1 MAQVHSSEVY
11 SSITS
16 LILAI
21 LSTILCSI
29 VVLSIQ
35 MHPKSKDSYH
45 LRIVYNLLMAD
56 LLMSIAVIFYYII
69 QFPISSRQLNAF
81 CHFYLPLVVYFFLMS
96 YIWTIMFALRFRTMK
111 KPDNLN
117 KIVTWKPPIKFGR
130 LWIYPLIYIF
140 PLFILAYT
148 LPSVTY
154 VWVNSS
160 DTDQSCTFD
169 HGNTDGI
176 VLDFIY
182 FQGPLLLTICIN
194 VYSYTKGLIALKNS
208 PHSVLGRQMRKAGGY
223 LSVLLIVWVPNII
236 YNFLSIF
243 SGSDDYT
250 SFLNLC
256 VVLSSS
262 QGILNVCVYVYS
274 DPGLRR
280 FIRKNIFFLT
290 YFGKKKGIGGCGGG
304 GGGGSNGRRK
314 SSDRD
319 NNGNGIRTSG
329 MLKNSLSSSSQVSRP
344 SSKRRGTDDSLE
356 SESMNG
362 SEDGIDIRISRLSDL
377 TASRQSANA
386 IGTTVNNPMTNGS
399 ISNGSSTVTG
409 EKRSSIGTTI
419 TSGGLEH
426 RKSVESG
433 ENGPKSILVPKSRF
447 SLKQNDFSTSIG
459 DLDQEKFVRFGA

>member
-1 MAQVHSSEVY
+1 MARVHSSEVY
-11 SSITS
+11 SSITA

-21 LSTILCSI
+21 LSTILCSV
-29 VVLSIQ
+29 VVLSIL
-35 MHPKSKDSYH
+35 MHPKSKESYH

-56 LLMSIAVIFYYII
+56 LLMSVAVIFYYII
-69 QFPISSRQLNAF
+69 QYPISTRQLNSF

-96 YIWTIMFALRFRTMK
+96 YVWTIMFALRFRTMK

-194 VYSYTKGLIALKNS
+194 VYYYTKGLIALKNS
-208 PHSVLGRQMRKAGGY
+208 PQSVLGRQMRKAGGY

-280 FIRKNIFFLT
+280 FIRKNVFFLS
-290 YFGKKKGIGGCGGG
+290 YFGKKKGMVGHT
-304 GGGGSNGRRK
+304 RRK
-314 SSDRD
+314 SGDKEGS
-319 NNGNGIRTSG
+319 GGVRTSG
-329 MLKNSLSSSSQVSRP
+329 MLKNSLSSSSAASRP
-344 SSKRRGTDDSLE
+344 SARRRGTDESLE
-356 SESMNG
+356 DSMNG
-362 SEDGIDIRISRLSDL
+362 SEDGIDIRISRVSDL

-419 TSGGLEH
+419 TSGGLDH
-426 RKSVESG
+426 RKSVEST
-433 ENGPKSILVPKSRF
+433 ENGPRSILVPKSRF
-447 SLKQNDFSTSIG
+447 SLKQNDLGSSIG